1 LQTGLRLHK
10 PGYFIVRSLCFEP
23 ENSVLPWSPILTA
36 WKSLSF
42 VLGFSLLATGFAC
55 GQSAL
60 RSPWDERPVKLTDAP
75 YACSQPIHLTPD
87 LTTDGFY
94 SDAKG
99 SIIDPVKWKAY
110 ELSAGPVKKLG
121 ILATVAADAY
131 LATGSRQAASCVLTL
146 EKTAALDRALTG
158 KMSSHQAYF
167 VQGWVEGALAIA
179 LLKVRPSGL
188 VSDADQKLLSDWM
201 KAVSQQTMGYYDR
214 EVSANKEHVG
224 NNHLYW
230 AGVQVAAVAIAA
242 NDPKLMGWAAEAYR
256 NGSRQITSEG
266 TLPLEMR
273 RGQRAL
279 HYHLY
284 AIAPLV
290 YIAEFAE
297 VNGIH
302 LYAENG
308 FAIRRAV
315 ARSVAGLEGSGF
327 FDQQTGIK
335 QDLPDGKPPSAE
347 AISWAKVYLHRFPEA
362 ALAAQLAQAPALDYM
377 YLGGLP
383 PY

>member
-1 LQTGLRLHK
+1 LTG
-10 PGYFIVRSLCFEP
+10 
-23 ENSVLPWSPILTA
+23 
-36 WKSLSF
+36 WKSLSL
-42 VLGFSLLATGFAC
+42 VVGLSLAATGVAV

-60 RSPWDERPVKLTDAP
+60 RSPWDLQPVKLTAAP
-75 YACSQPIHLTPD
+75 YTCPEPIHLPAA

-110 ELSAGPVKKLG
+110 QETAGPVKNLG
-121 ILATVAADAY
+121 TVVVAAADAY
-131 LATGSRQAASCVLTL
+131 LATGSRQAAACVLKL
-146 EKTAALDRALTG
+146 EKTAALDKALTG
-158 KMSSHQAYF
+158 KMSSKQAYF

-188 VSDADQKLLSDWM
+188 ASAADQQLLTDWM
-201 KAVSQQTMGYYDR
+201 KDVTAQTMGFYDR
-214 EVSANKEHVG
+214 EVAANPEHIG

-242 NDPKLMGWAAEAYR
+242 GDRKMLDWAAEAYR
-256 NGSRQITSEG
+256 NGSRQITAEG
-266 TLPLEMR
+266 SMALEMR

-284 AIAPLV
+284 AASPLV
-290 YIAEFAE
+290 YIAELGE

-302 LYAENG
+302 LYAEDNY
-308 FAIRRAV
+308 AIRRLV
-315 ARSVAGLEGSGF
+315 AQCVAGMEGSGF
-327 FDQQTGIK
+327 FEQKTGIR
-335 QDLPDGKPPSAE
+335 QDLPDGQPPSAE
-347 AISWAKVYLHRFPEA
+347 AISWARVYLHRFPDAKLA
-362 ALAAQLAQAPALDYM
+362 ALLAKAPALDYM

>member
-1 LQTGLRLHK
+1 L
-10 PGYFIVRSLCFEP
+10 SL
-23 ENSVLPWSPILTA
+23 

-42 VLGFSLLATGFAC
+42 VLGLSLAASAAVH

-60 RSPWDERPVKLTDAP
+60 RSPWDEHPVKLTDAP
-75 YACSQPIHLTPD
+75 YACPQPIHIPAD

-94 SDAKG
+94 SDSKG

-121 ILATVAADAY
+121 VLAAAAADSY
-131 LATGSRQAASCVLTL
+131 LTTGSRQAAACVLTL
-146 EKTAALDRALTG
+146 EKTAAQDKALTG
-158 KMSSHQAYF
+158 RMSSNQAYF
-167 VQGWVEGALAIA
+167 VQGWVEGALAVA
-179 LLKVRPSGL
+179 LLKVRPSGV
-188 VSDADQKLLSDWM
+188 VSDADQKLLTNWM
-201 KAVSQQTMGYYDR
+201 KVVTAQTMGYYDR
-214 EVSANKEHVG
+214 LVSRNPEHVA

-230 AGVQVAAVAIAA
+230 AGVQVAAVAVAA
-242 NDPKLMGWAAEAYR
+242 DDRKLLGWAEEAYR
-256 NGSRQITSEG
+256 NGSRQITPEG

-284 AIAPLV
+284 ALSPLV

-302 LYAENG
+302 LYAENDY
-308 FAIRRAV
+308 AIRRLVSRA
-315 ARSVAGLEGSGF
+315 VAGLEGSGY
-327 FDQQTGIK
+327 FDQAAGVK
-335 QDLPDGKPPSAE
+335 QDLPDGAPPSAE
-347 AISWAKVYLHRFPEA
+347 AISWARIYLHRFPDAHLA
-362 ALAAQLAQAPALDYM
+362 ALLARAPALDYM